1 MIRLGVIG
9 FGRRM
14 RHMVGVVEKFRAGT
28 KLVALVDPRAEA
40 LRTEFP
46 DTLGA
51 ATAYPDVE
59 RMLAEAELDGVMIG
73 TRCSLHTPMA
83 IRVLERGLPL
93 FLEKPVAVSFGQL
106 AALREAAA
114 QTSSKVVV
122 SFPLRVSALCNTAR
136 EIIDS
141 GAIGTVEQVQ
151 AVNNV
156 PFYSGGYYHGW
167 MRDDEETGGLWLQ
180 KATHD
185 FDYLNSL
192 IRQRPT
198 SIVAMESKTV
208 FRGDMPAGLH
218 CVDCDRQR
226 ECPESPRSLFFQGVT
241 KAIDPNDWQC
251 SFAIDTGNHDSASAI
266 IGYQSGIHATY
277 TQNFYTRRGA
287 CARGATLVGYRGT
300 IAFDWYREELTVHHH
315 HSSRVERHQF
325 SSTGTGHHGGDEQLI
340 EDFLN
345 VITGQGESRA
355 PLEAGLLS
363 VEMCLLA
370 REACQTRRY
379 QTVSER
385 VGAVV

>member
-14 RHMVGVVEKFRAGT
+14 RHMVGVVGKFRAGAQV
-28 KLVALVDPRAEA
+28 VALVDPRAEA
-40 LRTEFP
+40 LRAEFP
-46 DTLGA
+46 TALEG
-51 ATAYPDVE
+51 ATAYPDVD
-59 RMLAEAELDGVMIG
+59 RMLDEANLDGVMIG

-93 FLEKPVAVSFGQL
+93 FLEKPVAISFGQL

-114 QTSSKVVV
+114 RTTSQVVV
-122 SFPLRVSALCNTAR
+122 SFPLRVSALCTTAR

-141 GAIGTVEQVQ
+141 GAIGTVENVQ
-151 AVNNV
+151 AINNV

-192 IRQRPT
+192 IRQKPT

-208 FRGDMPAGLH
+208 FRGEMPAGLR
-218 CVDCDRQR
+218 CVDCNRQR
-226 ECPESPRSLFFQGVT
+226 ECPESPYNLFFQGVT
-241 KAIDPNDWQC
+241 KEVEPNEWEC
-251 SFAIDTGNHDSASAI
+251 SFAEDTGNHDSASAI
-266 IGYQSGIHATY
+266 IGYESGIHATY

-287 CARGATLVGYRGT
+287 CARGVKLVGYRGT
-300 IAFDWYREELTVHHH
+300 IEFDWYREELVVHHH
-315 HSSRVERHQF
+315 HSARVERHHF
-325 SSTGTGHHGGDEQLI
+325 ASTGSGHHGGDEQLI

-345 VITGQGESRA
+345 IVTGQGESRA

-370 REACQTRRY
+370 RESCRTRAF
-379 QTVSER
+379 QTVGGRGVR
-385 VGAVV
+385 V